1 MSDEYDDVG
10 FVAHHTRFR
19 HTPSLDQHRTL
30 FQSLLRVPGVVPYR
44 QKLQVG
50 RDEQHGLGAIVQ
62 DQGRRREILT
72 EIRAIAT
79 DHKVGIDLV
88 QRRGSEYV
96 DRVLKGQLTGQ
107 YSDDLATQKACVGCA
122 AIGYLDDDGLC
133 AKCITR
139 VTYHVVDHETDAE
152 RYHVVNQLYGVR
164 VFASNNKGEADAAA
178 RDWTAGRRAKAR
190 QGIFM
195 NAGEAIDAVAHGQPV
210 RGAAKT
216 LTKKK
221 KFARNDVVEF
231 TDGAGILQRGLV
243 LRAHRSMHGAGYVVQ
258 LVRTQHNVWVPDT
271 DLRPADPSHWQ

>member
-30 FQSLLRVPGVVPYR
+30 FQSLLRLPGVVPYR
-44 QKLQVG
+44 QKMQVG
-50 RDEQHGLGAIVQ
+50 RDEQHGLGALVQ
-62 DQGRRREILT
+62 DQARRREILA

-88 QRRGSEYV
+88 QRRTSEYV
-96 DRVLKGQLTGQ
+96 DRVLKGELPGQ
-107 YSDDLATQKACVGCA
+107 YSDDLAVQKACVGCSD
-122 AIGYLDDDGLC
+122 IGYLDDDGLC
-133 AKCITR
+133 AKCIAR
-139 VTYHVVDHETDAE
+139 VTYHVVDHETATD
-152 RYHVVNQLYGVR
+152 RFHVVNQLYGVR
-164 VFASNNKGEADAAA
+164 VFASNNKGEADSAA

-216 LTKKK
+216 LTKKT
-221 KFARNDVVEF
+221 FVRNDVVEF
-231 TDGAGILQRGLV
+231 TDGAGILQRGVV
-243 LRAHRSMHGAGYVVQ
+243 LRAHRTVHGLGYVVQ
-258 LVRTQHNVWVPDT
+258 VTRTQHNVWVVAA
-271 DLRPADPSHWQ
+271 DLRKANPEHWQ